1 MNIANFLNSYNQT
14 RNGVNARIRHP
25 LVRNFVYSDGVA
37 ECADA
42 GCHWL
47 LDIVATEG
55 IDFMR
60 KNAAVFNG
68 VGFVRVEVSDQSCEI
83 YVESDVHSE
92 EWNRTIE
99 FTDLPDGTF
108 QFMLTDEGDHF
119 FMILMSEY

>member
-1 MNIANFLNSYNQT
+1 M
-14 RNGVNARIRHP
+14 
-25 LVRNFVYSDGVA
+25 VYSDGVK

-60 KNAAVFNG
+60 KNAQTFQG
-68 VGFVRVEVSDQSCEI
+68 VGFVRVEVGDESCVI
-83 YVESDVHSE
+83 YVESDDHRQDWSCD
-92 EWNRTIE
+92 IE
-99 FTDLPDGTF
+99 YTDLPDGTF
-108 QFMLTDEGDHF
+108 NFMLTDEGDHF